1 MARTNKWTIRES
13 KADSRYFTHTGH
25 FGTSP
30 NSMKK
35 QGSGRGNWGKAGDEI
50 EDLIDMGEIKP
61 VFNKQRRGSNSQ
73 ARETVI
79 TQVQETHV

>member
-1 MARTNKWTIRES
+1 
-13 KADSRYFTHTGH
+13 
-25 FGTSP
+25 
-30 NSMKK
+30 MKK